1 MKLNELSKLKLGK
14 YTDNTCMLILRKDKK
29 LGNCLH
35 GQITF
40 GNSAF
45 CNILY
50 FLVIF
55 GLQPHLNIIF
65 NYDKLSFEEGSTC
78 RYTSYNI

>member
-1 MKLNELSKLKLGK
+1 
-14 YTDNTCMLILRKDKK
+14 MLILGKDKK
-29 LGNCLH
+29 LGKCPH

-40 GNSAF
+40 GNNAF

-55 GLQPHLNIIF
+55 GSQPHLNKILYLIMISF
-65 NYDKLSFEEGSTC
+65 LLKKQAPVGIPSITLYYDTKIRL
-78 RYTSYNI
+78 